1 MHVSIK
7 GTIKVINLY
16 KCDQTKGL
24 NPLLKNI
31 PTGPSNFFSSQNKLT
46 GKYGSSDHY
55 EIKINLESIH
65 YTGENYGYGWTF
77 VISTLQHH
85 WISTQIQLQHGG
97 KSFINKDV
105 YHANVETDF
114 YLLQHLPITF
124 CVQHASGF
132 KAETTLHLNPN
143 SFKQTTAP
151 KSIYTGQENAERGF
165 HFHELLTLVQH
176 KTEFIFILNFEITP
190 KNTNIFRN

>member
-7 GTIKVINLY
+7 GTIKMINLY
-16 KCDQTKGL
+16 ECDQTKSL

-31 PTGPSNFFSSQNKLT
+31 PTEPSNFFSSQNKLN
-46 GKYGSSDHY
+46 GKHGSSNHY

-65 YTGENYGYGWTF
+65 YTGKNYDYGWTF

-85 WISTQIQLQHGG
+85 WISTQIQLQRGG
-97 KSFINKDV
+97 KSFVNKDV

-124 CVQHASGF
+124 CAQHINGF

-143 SFKQTTAP
+143 SFKQTATP
-151 KSIYTGQENAERGF
+151 KSIYTGLENTERGF

-176 KTEFIFILNFEITP
+176 NTEFMFVLNFEITP